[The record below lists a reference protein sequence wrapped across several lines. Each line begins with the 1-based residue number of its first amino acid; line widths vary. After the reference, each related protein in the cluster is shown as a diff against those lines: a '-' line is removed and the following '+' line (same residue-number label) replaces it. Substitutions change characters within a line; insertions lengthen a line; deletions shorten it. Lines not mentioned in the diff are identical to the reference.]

1 MVTAIALAGPELS
14 NVAVLVGSI
23 GVAVLGTGR
32 YSLWKPTDGAVTNLT
47 STG

>member
-1 MVTAIALAGPELS
+1 LWAGPEYIPIMVTAIALAGPELS

-32 YSLWKPTDGAVTNLT
+32 YSL
-47 STG
+47 